1 MGKFGLYMAEIRPVI
16 QQEMFRALQ
25 QAPTEKQ

>member
-1 MGKFGLYMAEIRPVI
+1 MGKFGVYMADVMPVI

-25 QAPTEKQ
+25 SLTRQ

>member
-1 MGKFGLYMAEIRPVI
+1 MSKFGLYMADVMPVI

-25 QAPTEKQ
+25 QLPAEKQ

>member
-1 MGKFGLYMAEIRPVI
+1 MGKFGVYMADVMPVI

-25 QAPTEKQ
+25 SLPRQ